1 MNGPGVSS
9 CSCEGVG
16 LVSKSCDTV
25 LSFDNE
31 LEQLFNLNHQPFSGW
46 SYTQRFQAIP
56 TIERLIK
63 ENSRQGRRSDLA
75 EKREHRTC
83 VQSWQGPNRKGR
95 RQTTRDLMAQQL
107 GISTATFSKYRS
119 ILKLSEE
126 LVEAIAKL
134 LDENRISFEAAYRIL
149 QLTDYDAKVLVRRIQ
164 ESSERELKLDMDK
177 LKKYAAKSQVCC
189 AFRCKSSDSCAS
201 RSAFSSGNRCDKAAF
216 CRCVSRCHFFISRP
230 FGPRISGALHP
241 SGY

>member
-1 MNGPGVSS
+1 MNGPGGSS

-16 LVSKSCDTV
+16 LVSKSHDTM

-46 SYTQRFQAIP
+46 SYSQRFKAIP

-63 ENSRQGRRSDLA
+63 EHSRQGRRSDLA
-75 EKREHRTC
+75 EKQEQGTC
-83 VQSWQGPNRKGR
+83 VQSWQDPVRKGR
-95 RQTTRDLMAQQL
+95 RQTARDLMAQQL

-126 LVEAIAKL
+126 LVGAIAQL
-134 LDENRISFEAAYRIL
+134 LDENRISFEAAYRIS

-177 LKKYAAKSQVCC
+177 LKKYAAKNI
-189 AFRCKSSDSCAS
+189 
-201 RSAFSSGNRCDKAAF
+201 SSGCIQPITERRMKSVLIFPPSAPIHPIRQSIKQQDK
-216 CRCVSRCHFFISRP
+216 
-230 FGPRISGALHP
+230 
-241 SGY
+241 

>member
-1 MNGPGVSS
+1 M
-9 CSCEGVG
+9 
-16 LVSKSCDTV
+16 SKSHDAV
-25 LSFDNE
+25 VSFDDE
-31 LEQLFNLNHQPFSGW
+31 LEQLFRLSQKPFSGW
-46 SYTQRFQAIP
+46 SYSQRFKAIP

-75 EKREHRTC
+75 EKREQEQGTC
-83 VQSWQGPNRKGR
+83 VQSWQDPNQKGR

-126 LVEAIAKL
+126 LVEAIAQL
-134 LDENRISFEAAYRIL
+134 LDENRISFEAAYRIS

-177 LKKYAAKSQVCC
+177 LKKYAAQNI
-189 AFRCKSSDSCAS
+189 
-201 RSAFSSGNRCDKAAF
+201 SSGCIQPITERRMKSVLIFPPSAPIHPIRRPVKQQDK
-216 CRCVSRCHFFISRP
+216 
-230 FGPRISGALHP
+230 
-241 SGY
+241 

>member
-1 MNGPGVSS
+1 M
-9 CSCEGVG
+9 
-16 LVSKSCDTV
+16 SKSHDTM

-46 SYTQRFQAIP
+46 SYSQRFKAIP

-63 ENSRQGRRSDLA
+63 EHSRQGRRSDLA
-75 EKREHRTC
+75 EKQEQGTC
-83 VQSWQGPNRKGR
+83 VQSWQDPVRKGR
-95 RQTTRDLMAQQL
+95 RQTARDLMAQQL

-126 LVEAIAKL
+126 LVGAIAQL
-134 LDENRISFEAAYRIL
+134 LDENRISFEAAYRIS

-177 LKKYAAKSQVCC
+177 LKKYAAKNI
-189 AFRCKSSDSCAS
+189 
-201 RSAFSSGNRCDKAAF
+201 SSGCIQPITERRMKSVLIFPPSAPIHPIRQSIKQQDK
-216 CRCVSRCHFFISRP
+216 
-230 FGPRISGALHP
+230 
-241 SGY
+241 